1 MRRQDHIPGGG
12 HQGQALQ
19 NRAYAKEGVE
29 IIEENISEEGY
40 MMHNMHRYTNST
52 RVDNKLSVLF
62 FITTALDFR
71 PNSHTQAHDVENV
84 ITRHTRDLI
93 WIGFVDF
100 ICFLSCPCGFLRTLF
115 FGGHV

>member
-1 MRRQDHIPGGG
+1 
-12 HQGQALQ
+12 
-19 NRAYAKEGVE
+19 
-29 IIEENISEEGY
+29 
-40 MMHNMHRYTNST
+40 MHNMHRYTNST

-62 FITTALDFR
+62 FIPTALDFR

-115 FGGHV
+115 LEATFSGRHKCSISYEFICCKTAQAALLMDS